1 MAAGKHTFILQQGST
16 FDQLINLKDSAKDPV
31 DLQDY
36 DARMQIR
43 SGFGGTLFANVSCSI
58 VQTSG
63 SSTFGTVRLQLAA
76 ANTDDLD
83 FKEGLYDLEIFSG
96 SVVPYV
102 ERILQGKIKLD
113 KGITT

>member
-1 MAAGKHTFILQQGST
+1 MASGKYTFIIEQGATTDFEVVWTDST
-16 FDQLINLKDSAKDPV
+16 GNKV
-31 DLQDY
+31 DLTNYQ
-36 DARMQIR
+36 ARMQIR